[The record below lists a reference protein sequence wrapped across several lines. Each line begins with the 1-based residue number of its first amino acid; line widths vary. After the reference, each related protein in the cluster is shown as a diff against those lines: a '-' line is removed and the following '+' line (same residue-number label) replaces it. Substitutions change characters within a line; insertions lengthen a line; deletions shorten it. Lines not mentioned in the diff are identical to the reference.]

1 MRRSLALGFLLLSGP
16 LAAEEPRSDAPLDG
30 SHFFIGP
37 SLQAV
42 QSFGGT
48 GSSYGGP
55 ASAFGLQMLVDSG
68 NWMFGGELRVGVVR
82 SPSLFI
88 SSWGRIDR
96 YLQPGTSA
104 LYAGGSFGFLDEFD
118 GEYYG
123 GEGASAGAQVGYL
136 WGRARRW
143 GRIALELQLTV
154 PLFGERA
161 NKPGNYVYPF
171 VSLGVRFFL

>member
-1 MRRSLALGFLLLSGP
+1 MRRSLALFVLLLAGP
-16 LAAEEPRSDAPLDG
+16 LAAEEPRSDAPLAG
-30 SHFFIGP
+30 AHFFIGP
-37 SLQAV
+37 SAQGV

-48 GSSYGGP
+48 GNYGGP
-55 ASAFGLQMLVDSG
+55 ALAFGLQTQVDTG
-68 NWMFGGELRVGVVR
+68 DWMFGGELRAGIVR
-82 SPSLFI
+82 SPSLFL

-104 LYAGGSFGFLDEFD
+104 LYVGGSSGYLDEFD

-143 GRIALELQLTV
+143 GRIAVELQLTV